1 MKLSSFITLIS
12 AILITD
18 FIIAL
23 WTRSVALTL
32 SNLLFIE
39 GGFIFAIGAFMASG
53 IALMFPG
60 RWFWSGGTLENY
72 AEYLRQKRRKHFN
85 IGLKMM
91 IFGGA
96 LMLLSILIGELLI

>member
-1 MKLSSFITLIS
+1 VKLSSFITLVLI
-12 AILITD
+12 ILLLD

-23 WTRSVALTL
+23 WTRSAALTL

-39 GGFIFAIGAFMASG
+39 GGFIFAIGAFMASE

-60 RWFWSGGTLENY
+60 RWFWSGVTLEDY
-72 AEYLRQKRRKHFN
+72 AEYFQQKRRKHFN

-96 LMLLSILIGELLI
+96 LMLLSILIGELLV